1 MAEPTLKIRA
11 QRGGVRRRL
20 AAGLTLG
27 ALTATAALVSAPGA
41 VGAPDVSGARV
52 SGILGAAAR
61 PGAGPAYKNAKL
73 PVPQRVA
80 DLLKRMTLEEKVGQM
95 TQAERASIDADA
107 TLIGTWNL
115 GSVLSGGG
123 STPATNDPVAWAD
136 MIDRYQAEALKT
148 RLGIPLIY
156 GVDSVH
162 GHGNLT
168 GATIFPHEVGL
179 GATRDPKVVEAGAHV
194 TASETRATG
203 IPWVFAPC
211 LCVVR
216 DDRWGRSY
224 ESFGEDPALV
234 TAMETAIDGYQGT
247 RPSDLRK
254 ADRVLATAKHFA
266 ADGDTTYGSGLD
278 SAGASSSNYPIDQG
292 ITQQSQEHVAKID
305 LGPYVAAVQAHN
317 VGSLMPSYSSMDYTD
332 DGLGNPLKMHAHKP
346 LIQDWLKDTVGF
358 DGFVI
363 SDYNGIHQIPPKSD
377 DSPTAEQVRLSVNAG
392 IDMAMEPAD
401 YQKFETRLIA
411 EVEAG
416 RVTQDRIDDA
426 VGRILTKKFELGL
439 FENPWAD
446 RSNMG
451 DIGSAKHRK
460 VAREAA
466 AKSQVLLKNDQDA
479 LPLAKDAKVYVAG
492 RNADNLG
499 NQEGGWTITWQ
510 GQMGEHTPGTTI
522 LEGIREVAP
531 HAEITHSADASAPMA
546 GSDVGVVVVGETPYA
561 EGFGDVGGP
570 LWAYDPSDNNVP
582 REPKSLTLRA
592 EDKAVV
598 DKVCSA
604 IETCVVLVVSGRT
617 QVITDEVPEADAVV
631 ASWLP
636 GSEGAGVADVL
647 FGKQPFTGQL
657 PVSWPRSEDQQPINV
672 GDADYAPLYPFGWG
686 LTTGRDKAA
695 NVDASVLSEARAAV
709 AGPARTTQGTGEL
722 VRAVRLHVQ
731 DAVAHPETGVPATAA
746 DAIARADI
754 AHLKGD
760 DRAALTLLL
769 GAL

>member
-1 MAEPTLKIRA
+1 MAEPTSTHRA
-11 QRGGVRRRL
+11 KRGGVRRRL
-20 AAGLTLG
+20 VAGLALG
-27 ALTATAALVSAPGA
+27 SLGLTAALVSAPGA
-41 VGAPDVSGARV
+41 VGATETIGAQ
-52 SGILGAAAR
+52 AR

-95 TQAERASIDADA
+95 TQAERASIDADP
-107 TLIGTWNL
+107 TLISTWKL

-136 MIDRYQAEALKT
+136 MIDRYQAAALKT

-168 GATIFPHEVGL
+168 GATIFPHQVGL
-179 GATRDPKVVEAGAHV
+179 GATRDPKVVEAGAQV

-224 ESFGEDPALV
+224 ESFGEDPSLV
-234 TAMETAIDGYQGT
+234 TALETAIDGYQGK
-247 RPSDLRK
+247 RPKDLSR

-278 SAGASSSNYPIDQG
+278 SEGAFGSNYPIDQG
-292 ITQQSQEHVAKID
+292 ITRQSQEHVAKVD
-305 LGPYVAAVQAHN
+305 LAPYVTAVQKHN

-346 LIQDWLKDTVGF
+346 LLQDWLKDTVGF

-363 SDYNGIHQIPPKSD
+363 SDYNGIHQIPPKAD
-377 DSPTAEQVRLSVNAG
+377 DSPTSEQVRLSVNAG

-411 EVEAG
+411 EVNAG
-416 RVTQDRIDDA
+416 RVTDARIDDA
-426 VGRILTKKFELGL
+426 VSRILTKKFELGL
-439 FENPWAD
+439 FEKPWAD
-446 RSNMG
+446 RSSID
-451 DIGSAKHRK
+451 DIGSAEHRK
-460 VAREAA
+460 IAREAA
-466 AKSQVLLKNDQDA
+466 AKSQVLLKNDLDA
-479 LPLAKDAKVYVAG
+479 LPLRKNAKVYVAG

-531 HAEITHSADASAPMA
+531 RAKVTHSADASASMK
-546 GSDVGVVVVGETPYA
+546 GSDVGVVVVGETPYS

-570 LWAYDPSDNNVP
+570 QWAYDPSDNNVP
-582 REPKSLTLRA
+582 REKKSLTLQA

-604 IETCVVLVVSGRT
+604 IKTCVVLVVSGRT
-617 QVITDEVPEADAVV
+617 QVLTAELPKADAVV

-657 PVSWPRSEDQQPINV
+657 PVSWPRSEAQQPINV
-672 GDADYAPLYPFGWG
+672 GDATYAPLYPFGWG
-686 LTTGRDKAA
+686 LTTGKDKGAKAA
-695 NVDASVLSEARAAV
+695 QANAAVLARAKAAA
-709 AGPARTTQGTGEL
+709 AGNARTSGDTGDTGDL
-722 VRAVRLHVQ
+722 VRDLRLYVQ
-731 DAVAHPETGVPATAA
+731 DIVGHPETGVPAKAA
-746 DAIARADI
+746 DAIARADV
-754 AHLKGD
+754 AHLKHD
-760 DRAALTLLL
+760 DRSALKLLL